1 MQVSKQ
7 SLPKNVVELTIE
19 LSAEELIPYMEEA
32 ANEMTAAKPLEGFR
46 PGKAPYAIVKQ
57 RLGEMPILQ
66 HAVNTILGKT
76 YYDVIEQEKLETVEQ
91 PNIEIVKVAPGNSF
105 IYKATVALLPST
117 ELPEYKE
124 LKTKAVAEVKVT
136 DDEVEKVLNDL
147 KEMRAKEIN
156 VVRPAKIG
164 DKVEVAF
171 ETFVDS
177 IAIPNGKAEKYP
189 LVLGRNQMI
198 PGFEDALVGLNPN
211 DDKEFELH
219 FPKDYKEEKIAGKK
233 ANFKVKM
240 LQVFERQMPEV
251 DDEFA
256 KSLGLKSK
264 EELIDNLKH
273 NIEHE
278 KQHREQE
285 AKDLEMMNLLID
297 KSKFGEIPDVLVTT
311 ESRKMIDEL
320 KENVARQGMVYED
333 YLEHLKKKESDLLLD
348 FAADAIKRVKTTLII
363 RAVAQKENMLATD
376 AEIEFERQQ
385 ALQQYQMNPQFAA
398 QLSQIEE
405 NIKSEGAKNH
415 FANII
420 TTRKVVNLLR
430 KAMIPGYTE
439 HHC

>member
-1 MQVSKQ
+1 
-7 SLPKNVVELTIE
+7 
-19 LSAEELIPYMEEA
+19 
-32 ANEMTAAKPLEGFR
+32 
-46 PGKAPYAIVKQ
+46 
-57 RLGEMPILQ
+57 
-66 HAVNTILGKT
+66 
-76 YYDVIEQEKLETVEQ
+76 
-91 PNIEIVKVAPGNSF
+91 
-105 IYKATVALLPST
+105 
-117 ELPEYKE
+117 
-124 LKTKAVAEVKVT
+124 
-136 DDEVEKVLNDL
+136 
-147 KEMRAKEIN
+147 
-156 VVRPAKIG
+156 
-164 DKVEVAF
+164 
-171 ETFVDS
+171 
-177 IAIPNGKAEKYP
+177 
-189 LVLGRNQMI
+189 
-198 PGFEDALVGLNPN
+198 
-211 DDKEFELH
+211 
-219 FPKDYKEEKIAGKK
+219 
-233 ANFKVKM
+233 
-240 LQVFERQMPEV
+240 MPEV

-264 EELIDNLKH
+264 EELIDNLKY